1 MSFTAPKFTNAGR
14 QLQTRVIAGDTL
26 TFTTIK
32 LGDGTMTTE
41 PIAALTDLIHGII
54 TLPVHEV
61 RRNADY
67 ADVTGVFQN
76 AGLSSGFYW
85 REIGI
90 FAADPDYP
98 NDRSHDIL
106 YCYQNAAELA
116 EYIPSAS
123 SAVIEKIIRV
133 ACVVGDAENVT
144 VGLASQAYA
153 KAEDLQALEEQH
165 SKDVERINNAL
176 DAVDPTKITAKDEP
190 ADGDGVMI
198 ADSADGGKAKRL
210 LWSSVKTALGKLFVP
225 LARKIN
231 GKALSKDVTLTGEDI
246 AMGADDAETLR
257 AAMAK
262 RLVAEG
268 NVRRFG
274 SIATTWDNE
283 MYASIIGIKS
293 GGFFEVYNDYACR
306 TQLTIAPPTKGTF
319 VTARLGQTFDGEQ
332 WEVAEIATRIS
343 PERHELPLA
352 EGWERF
358 DAACQYY
365 KTQENLIVINIA
377 VRATKSFVNSAA
389 IATLPEGFRPTSYTE
404 SPAMLKGSQRMVTI
418 LANTDGTLVAEMSDH
433 YDVAVNPPDYFFAT
447 LVLTG

>member
-1 MSFTAPKFTNAGR
+1 MSFTAPKFTGVGR

-26 TFTTIK
+26 SFTAIK

-153 KAEDLQALEEQH
+153 KAEDLQALEAQH

-176 DAVDPTKITAKDEP
+176 DAVDPAKVTAKAAP

-210 LWSSVKTALGKLFVP
+210 PWSNVKTALGKLFVP
-225 LARKIN
+225 LARKVN
-231 GKALSKDVTLTGEDI
+231 GKALSSDVTLTAADI
-246 AMGADDAETLR
+246 KMPNSEENVG

-262 RLVAEG
+262 RAVGTGVLGDEIDLNDIDTSGMYRVQKPKNGPYDYGQLLVIHG
-268 NVRRFG
+268 YG
-274 SIATTWDNE
+274 DTIAQVC
-283 MYASIIGIKS
+283 
-293 GGFFEVYNDYACR
+293 FDYAANRCAVR
-306 TQLTIAPPTKGTF
+306 CARGLYGASPKWEDWTAIALCAAP
-319 VTARLGQTFDGEQ
+319 
-332 WEVAEIATRIS
+332 EV
-343 PERHELPLA
+343 HELPLV
-352 EGWERF
+352 
-358 DAACQYY
+358 DNITSNNIVYY
-365 KTQENLIVINIA
+365 KSQEGIVTIVGSVAGDFPASQSTLIGNV
-377 VRATKSFVNSAA
+377 
-389 IATLPEGFRPTSYTE
+389 PEGFRPAYMIEVPAAFTMGATGNASVDASGHVSVAPYLGGLRYAYVAFSY
-404 SPAMLKGSQRMVTI
+404 P
-418 LANTDGTLVAEMSDH
+418 
-433 YDVAVNPPDYFFAT
+433 
-447 LVLTG
+447 TG